1 MVSRKEREE
10 PMRDRTAAADDFKQ
24 MVDHYLG
31 ALRRRAVHLSG
42 RTQDAE
48 DLVQE
53 TFLRAWGSFHTFTPG
68 TNSKAWLFRILYNA
82 FIDARRAAAR
92 VVRTTDEPDVNN
104 RVGVASETPET
115 SIEARLIEAT
125 LQRALAAVPE
135 RFRPCVVLVD
145 VRGWSYGEV
154 AHSLGIPKGTVM
166 SRLHRARAAMRRALT
181 PEPSTGDKA
190 A

>member
-1 MVSRKEREE
+1 MCI
-10 PMRDRTAAADDFKQ
+10 RDR
-24 MVDHYLG
+24 
-31 ALRRRAVHLSG
+31 
-42 RTQDAE
+42 
-48 DLVQE
+48 
-53 TFLRAWGSFHTFTPG
+53 
-68 TNSKAWLFRILYNA
+68 

-92 VVRTTDEPDVNN
+92 AVRTTDEPEMGDH
-104 RVGVASETPET
+104 VGVASGTPET
-115 SIEARLIEAT
+115 PIEARLIEAT

-154 AHSLGIPKGTVM
+154 AHSLGIPMGTVM

-181 PEPSTGDKA
+181 PAPSRGDEA